1 MSPQLSPLNPAAVD
15 TVFAGIEQAPREL
28 VTLTDAQLVAAD
40 GAQARRV
47 VPLLSLSGRA
57 PESLVAT
64 PQERE
69 QLDDPVVETVLR
81 LRHAWSGLLAFE
93 QVTAVSKEFLALY
106 LRPDRRTLSE
116 YAREDGTHRFV
127 ALTNAEALDAMV
139 DLLMPIAAGE
149 TAGPPDFD
157 GASRAYTAQEWV
169 DGGGESVADA
179 RAVSVVIGLRRYLG
193 DDGTEH
199 IGDQRLTVYTFPDR
213 AEVLLPQGSDAM
225 TVAPTSKAQLRE
237 HLMSLLSVPQTPGAP
252 HTSRD

>member
-1 MSPQLSPLNPAAVD
+1 MSPPASPLDPAAVD
-15 TVFAGIEQAPREL
+15 AVFAGIERGPREL

-57 PESLVAT
+57 PETLVAT
-64 PQERE
+64 AEERE
-69 QLDDPVVETVLR
+69 QLDDPDVSTVLR

-139 DLLMPIAAGE
+139 DLLIPIGPDAAD
-149 TAGPPDFD
+149 APD
-157 GASRAYTAQEWV
+157 GAPRAYTAQEWV
-169 DGGGESVADA
+169 DDGGESVAGA

-193 DDGTEH
+193 DDGAEH
-199 IGDQRLTVYTFPDR
+199 IGDQRLTVYTFPHR
-213 AEVLLPQGSDAM
+213 AEVLLPHGGDAM
-225 TVAPTSKAQLRE
+225 TVEPTSRAQLRE
-237 HLMSLLSVPQTPGAP
+237 HLMNLLSVSRTP
-252 HTSRD
+252 SD